1 MSQFKLQV
9 KDVLKNEY
17 FQSAEVIA
25 GKDGLLRIVKWAH
38 VIEIVQ
44 VDNFLAGDELILT
57 TGISLQHHLE
67 DFIFFVEMLIKKN
80 CAALCIEYGTYLQTI
95 PEAIQSL
102 VPIAMTFQSLY
113 FMRQCLLFGLHRIY
127 IAKL

>member
-9 KDVLKNEY
+9 KDVLKNEH

-67 DFIFFVEMLIKKN
+67 DFIFFVEMLIKKKIVQH
-80 CAALCIEYGTYLQTI
+80 CA
-95 PEAIQSL
+95 
-102 VPIAMTFQSLY
+102 
-113 FMRQCLLFGLHRIY
+113 
-127 IAKL
+127 